1 MATRTATVDT
11 INDFNNMALLIQ
23 WSGLL
28 NGDSGDPYTI
38 PGYSDRSIQVQGT
51 FGTGGSISLEGSN
64 DGTNY
69 IVLTDP
75 QGNAITKTSA
85 AIEAVT
91 ELPRYIRPRVTAG
104 DGTTNLVASLF
115 VKRVV

>member
-1 MATRTATVDT
+1 MAVRTGVLTTLLDFK
-11 INDFNNMALLIQ
+11 NDALLIT

-28 NGDSGDPYTI
+28 NSDTGDPYEI
-38 PGYSDRSIQVQGT
+38 PSASDRSIQFQGT
-51 FGTGGSISLEGSN
+51 FGTGGTIQIEGSN

-75 QGNAITKTSA
+75 QGNAITKTAA
-85 AIEAVT
+85 AIEAIT

-115 VKRVV
+115 MKRVA